1 MMQKK
6 GWFLSISLIVQKNIH
21 VEFGFRVKDCLDL
34 EPERRIFDFQPV
46 WTEGDC
52 WESSDFELCSK
63 IIDYLVDGALVIKV
77 RLKLVDPLKYLYLS
91 FQRKPIV
98 QYYSRHVLNEESAD
112 IVFEVG
118 GNSLK
123 AIRGRR
129 PRLCLLL
136 FLVTESF

>member
-1 MMQKK
+1 M
-6 GWFLSISLIVQKNIH
+6 LSENYGLKWQLEVYPGGDDDAKEGMVSVYLINCSKNIH

-77 RLKLVDPLKYLYLS
+77 RLKLVDPLKYSYLS

-98 QYYSRHVLNEESAD
+98 QYYSRHVYE
-112 IVFEVG
+112 
-118 GNSLK
+118 
-123 AIRGRR
+123 
-129 PRLCLLL
+129 
-136 FLVTESF
+136 